1 MSAAGAPSSSSS
13 QTFAAVCREGGCTL
27 SRETREGLKAA
38 GYATPT
44 DVQRAALP
52 PALMGHDVLAAA
64 RTGSGKTLAFV
75 VPILERLH
83 AEKWS
88 VRDDGVGAIVITPT
102 RELALQIHEVTTKV
116 GRRHRL
122 SCGLLIGGSGKR
134 RLEEEKARAG
144 AINILIATP
153 GRLLQHM
160 DETPYFDC
168 AQLRILVLDEAD
180 RTLDMGFKR
189 TLDAILANLPKPAI
203 RDGKADA
210 RKSSRASQ
218 SEARGAEGRQ
228 TLLFSATQTRRV
240 NDLARL
246 SLHDPEFVSADPEA
260 AAPTPARLQQCYMQV
275 PASQK
280 LSALWSFLKSH
291 LKSKTLVFF
300 STCKLARFVSEAFSK
315 MRPGVPLRC
324 LHGHMKQM
332 KRTAV
337 YE

>member
-1 MSAAGAPSSSSS
+1 MVMLFSSPFEDLSS
-13 QTFAAVCREGGCTL
+13 V
-27 SRETREGLKAA
+27 
-38 GYATPT
+38 
-44 DVQRAALP
+44 
-52 PALMGHDVLAAA
+52 
-64 RTGSGKTLAFV
+64 
-75 VPILERLH
+75 
-83 AEKWS
+83 
-88 VRDDGVGAIVITPT
+88 
-102 RELALQIHEVTTKV
+102 
-116 GRRHRL
+116 
-122 SCGLLIGGSGKR
+122 
-134 RLEEEKARAG
+134 
-144 AINILIATP
+144 
-153 GRLLQHM
+153 
-160 DETPYFDC
+160 
-168 AQLRILVLDEAD
+168 VLDECD
-180 RTLDMGFKR
+180 RLLDLGFR
-189 TLDAILANLPKPAI
+189 EQIQEVLRHCPPPG
-203 RDGKADA
+203 R
-210 RKSSRASQ
+210 
-218 SEARGAEGRQ
+218 RQ